1 MKPVNEYIE
10 HTNLKPFITDR
21 DVDKLVS
28 EAKEY
33 KLHGVCIPPFWVKRA
48 RREIGSENIRL
59 ITVAGFPFGY
69 NMTETKIEEIRLAI
83 ANGAHEID
91 VVLNISALKMNMDW
105 AKIDLAKCSNLIH
118 QNNCL
123 MKVIIEVAY
132 LNDAEIIRACKI
144 SQETGADY
152 VKTSS
157 GFATQGALEKKIS
170 LIRKNLP
177 ENTGVMACG
186 GIRTYGQLMDVIEA
200 GADLIGT
207 SSGVD
212 IMRELSLT

>member
-1 MKPVNEYIE
+1 MKPFNEYIE

-21 DVDKLVS
+21 NVDKLVS

-33 KLHGVCIPPFWVKRA
+33 KLRGICVPPFWVKRA
-48 RREIGSENIRL
+48 HREIGSANVKL
-59 ITVAGFPFGY
+59 VTVAGFPFGY
-69 NMTETKIEEIRLAI
+69 NMTETKLEEIKLAI
-83 ANGAHEID
+83 ADGAQEID
-91 VVLNISALKMNMDW
+91 VVLNISALKVNMDW
-105 AKIDLAKCSNLIH
+105 AKIDIAKCSKMIH

-123 MKVIIEVAY
+123 MKVIIEVTY
-132 LNDAEIIRACKI
+132 LNESEIIHACKI
-144 SQETGADY
+144 SQEAGADY

-170 LIRKNLP
+170 LMRKTLAKSV
-177 ENTGVMACG
+177 GVMACG
-186 GIRTYGQLMDVIEA
+186 GIRTYDQVMDVIDA

-212 IMRELSLT
+212 IMKEL